1 MKAKIPHRRRR
12 IAVILTLAIPALIGS
27 IAFGTDIAVL
37 YMNWA
42 QLRKSMNMAV
52 VAGAVYLPSDPS
64 RAISTARSYA
74 RICGIRNEEIV
85 ATLVGSDRRTISKT
99 VTRRIRLIHSIPWL
113 EAGKY
118 RGEFNCDGTGDSDWK
133 WLQGGSV
140 ERVAWGFRSRGG
152 CVNSDLHNSAQ

>member
-1 MKAKIPHRRRR
+1 MKAKARHRRGQV
-12 IAVILTLAIPALIGS
+12 AVTLTLAIPALIGA

-42 QLRKSMNMAV
+42 QLQKSMDTAV

-85 ATLVGSDRRTISKT
+85 ATLLGPDRHTISMT
-99 VTRRIRLIHSIPWL
+99 VTRKISLITRLLGLRLGNIAANSTAVVQAIP
-113 EAGKY
+113 
-118 RGEFNCDGTGDSDWK
+118 TGNGHKADRLS
-133 WLQGGSV
+133 
-140 ERVAWGFRSRGG
+140 ASRG
-152 CVNSDLHNSAQ
+152 VPIAWRPRELRFA

>member
-42 QLRKSMNMAV
+42 QLQKSMNMAV

-85 ATLVGSDRRTISKT
+85 ATLVGPDRRTISMT
-99 VTRRIRLIHSIPWL
+99 VTRRIRLITRFLGLRLGNIAANSTVVVQAIP
-113 EAGKY
+113 
-118 RGEFNCDGTGDSDWK
+118 TGDGYKADRS
-133 WLQGGSV
+133 S
-140 ERVAWGFRSRGG
+140 ASRGG
-152 CVNSDLHNSAQ
+152 SDRVAAA